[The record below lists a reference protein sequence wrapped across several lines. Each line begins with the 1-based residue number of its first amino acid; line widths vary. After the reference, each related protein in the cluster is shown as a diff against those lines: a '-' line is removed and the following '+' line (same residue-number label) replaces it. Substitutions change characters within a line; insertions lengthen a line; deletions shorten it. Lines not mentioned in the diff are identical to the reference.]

1 MSVQKR
7 AIVQKRALPWG
18 ISFAAALVLAF
29 ACTCSK
35 KDARAG
41 ATPEAAPVTVASVA
55 RQDVPVEVRAIGH
68 VEPFTTVALKARV
81 GGQVIRVGF
90 QQGQDVRKGDLLF
103 QIDPR
108 PYQAA
113 LAQAR
118 AQLERDRA
126 IARNAEDDVKRYTD
140 LVKKDYVTRE
150 QYDSTRAAAAA
161 AVATTKSDEAAVENA
176 QLQLSY
182 CTVAAPMSGRTGSVL
197 VNPGNMVKGND
208 DNPLVVL
215 NQVQPVYVSF
225 SVPESSLAQIRQR
238 LRPGEKLKVLA
249 AASGNPSNTQT
260 GELSFLN
267 NAVDPGTGTILLKAT
282 FPNENEALWPGE
294 YVDVVLTLATEAK
307 AIVVPAQAVQTGQ
320 AGQYVWV
327 VKNDLTVES
336 RPVTLSRTQGP
347 LAIVAK
353 GLEEGER
360 VVTDGQLRLAPGT
373 KVQVRK
379 VEGKTA

>member
-29 ACTCSK
+29 ASACSK

-360 VVTDGQLRLAPGT
+360 VVTDGQLRLAPGA

-379 VEGKTA
+379 TEGKAA

>member
-29 ACTCSK
+29 ASACSK